1 MRVLIIE
8 DDHRL
13 VRLMVEVL
21 QQDHIEVDVAYTGD
35 DGLELLMRG
44 IYDVAIV
51 DWMLP
56 GRDGPTICR
65 SAHKAQ
71 LHTALLMLT
80 ARGEIDDR
88 VTGLDSGAD
97 DYMIKPF
104 AFEELLARLRA
115 LGRRTANNIGDSSE
129 LRCGDLVL
137 DLNARKA
144 RYGDHPLI
152 LTVTEWNLLEFFMRH
167 PGQIMSRTQIL
178 DYAWSFDTRVE
189 TTQVDVYI
197 SYLRSKLNMSGKNNP
212 IKTIRGVGYRLE
224 MNDV

>member
-1 MRVLIIE
+1 
-8 DDHRL
+8 
-13 VRLMVEVL
+13 
-21 QQDHIEVDVAYTGD
+21 
-35 DGLELLMRG
+35 
-44 IYDVAIV
+44 
-51 DWMLP
+51 
-56 GRDGPTICR
+56 
-65 SAHKAQ
+65 
-71 LHTALLMLT
+71 
-80 ARGEIDDR
+80 
-88 VTGLDSGAD
+88 
-97 DYMIKPF
+97 MIKPF